1 MNLIFRTLIAAVA
14 VALASLAFGAGPASA
29 SNGSQGASLSQVRS
43 ELREASAALDQIWGD
58 DSDDFGDD
66 DPADDADDPFGDDP
80 VDDPTDDPADD
91 PDDDFADVNLDA
103 VASNLDHTATARQLA
118 QKVKP
123 RKNRAVAL
131 TAVAQQADDN
141 VFEYADDIG
150 WVDPDE
156 QPTFV
161 DALDQSLDARSA
173 LIGSLVSQAP
183 KQAASARAK
192 TLKAISDA
200 LSDGDPEVLLDT
212 LAEEDGYGATYD
224 VKQTVVAPLASM
236 LNDSRDVAGDIRD
249 LGASLPASER
259 RDPRDAVDAI
269 DAELDGL
276 PDYVDELFGDMED
289 YDDPAGGASAFCGYV
304 AQLPLPTP
312 DACG

>member
-1 MNLIFRTLIAAVA
+1 MNLSFRTLLAAVA

-29 SNGSQGASLSQVRS
+29 STGSHGTSLSQVRS
-43 ELREASAALDQIWGD
+43 ELREASAALDRIWGA
-58 DSDDFGDD
+58 DSSDD
-66 DPADDADDPFGDDP
+66 DPADDTDPLD
-80 VDDPTDDPADD
+80 DDPADD
-91 PDDDFADVNLDA
+91 PADDFADVNLDA
-103 VASNLDHTATARQLA
+103 VASNLEHTATARQLA

-123 RKNRAVAL
+123 RKNRGVAL

-150 WVDPDE
+150 WVDPEE

-161 DALDQSLDARSA
+161 DAFGQSLDVRSA
-173 LIGSLVSQAP
+173 VIGSLISQAP
-183 KQAASARAK
+183 KQTLSARAK

-212 LAEEDGYGATYD
+212 LAEEDGYGATFD
-224 VKQTVVAPLASM
+224 VKQTVIAPLASM
-236 LNDSRDVAGDIRD
+236 LDDSRHVADEIGD
-249 LGASLPASER
+249 LGASLPARER

-276 PDYVDELFGDMED
+276 PAYVDELFGDMED
-289 YDDPAGGASAFCGYV
+289 YDDPDAGTAAFCGYV

>member
-1 MNLIFRTLIAAVA
+1 MDLIFRTLLAAVA

-29 SNGSQGASLSQVRS
+29 ATGSQRASLSQVRS
-43 ELREASAALDQIWGD
+43 ELHEASAALDQIWGD
-58 DSDDFGDD
+58 DTG
-66 DPADDADDPFGDDP
+66 
-80 VDDPTDDPADD
+80 
-91 PDDDFADVNLDA
+91 DDFADVNLDA
-103 VASNLDHTATARQLA
+103 VASNLEHTAAARQLA

-123 RKNRAVAL
+123 RKNRGVAM
-131 TAVAQQADDN
+131 TAVVQQADDN

-161 DALDQSLDARSA
+161 DALDQSLDVRSG
-173 LIGSLVSQAP
+173 LIDSLVAQAP
-183 KQAASARAK
+183 KQSASARAK

-212 LAEEDGYGATYD
+212 LAEEDGYGATFD
-224 VKQTVVAPLASM
+224 VKQTVVAPLAKM
-236 LNDSRDVAGDIRD
+236 LDDSRAVATDIGD
-249 LGASLPASER
+249 LGSSLSSSER
-259 RDPRDAVDAI
+259 RDATDAVDAI
-269 DAELDGL
+269 DGELNGL
-276 PDYVDELFGDMED
+276 PDYVDELFGDMQD
-289 YDDPAGGASAFCGYV
+289 YDDPDAGASAFCGYV